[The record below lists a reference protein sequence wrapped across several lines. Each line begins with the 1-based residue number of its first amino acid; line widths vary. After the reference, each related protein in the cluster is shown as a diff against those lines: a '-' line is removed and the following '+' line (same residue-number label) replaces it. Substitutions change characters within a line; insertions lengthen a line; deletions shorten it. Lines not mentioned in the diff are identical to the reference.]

1 MKLKKFTA
9 LFLKHR
15 MAVICLVFIA
25 IVILC
30 GIFAE
35 SVAPND
41 PVNVDLA
48 LKFQPP
54 SMRFPFGT
62 DNLGRCVFSRIIYGI
77 RISLGATFVVMAASL
92 IIGTVIGV
100 YSGYKGGRTDMVLMR
115 LADVLLAVPAIMI
128 LILAAALFRP
138 SPDVLALL
146 LAGFMWP
153 TISKGIRAQTLTVKE
168 SLHIR
173 AARQMGGGGGYI
185 LRRHLIPEMFPLYLI
200 GFAAKAR
207 MAMFMEASLAF
218 LGLFDPTRKSLGMMI
233 SYALKYY
240 YMDIWWHWIFPPIL
254 CLSLLIITVTFLA
267 ISMEKVLDPR
277 LREALVERT
286 A

>member
-1 MKLKKFTA
+1 MFVKLRKKIFSDPWFLAGMGLA
-9 LFLKHR
+9 LFFVTITLLGPVLAPYDPWD
-15 MAVICLVFIA
+15 MAFPPISPPSGDHLLGINDGGQDIFSELLFAIRNTLVF
-25 IVILC
+25 
-30 GIFAE
+30 GFE
-35 SVAPND
+35 SA
-41 PVNVDLA
+41 
-48 LKFQPP
+48 
-54 SMRFPFGT
+54 
-62 DNLGRCVFSRIIYGI
+62 
-77 RISLGATFVVMAASL
+77 MAAL
-92 IIGTVIGV
+92 VLGV
-100 YSGYKGGRTDMVLMR
+100 LVGASAGWFGGFTDMVLMR
-115 LADVLLAVPAIMI
+115 VADILLAVPAIMI

-138 SPDVLALL
+138 SPEVLALL
-146 LAGFMWP
+146 LAGFIWP

-173 AARQMGGGGGYI
+173 AARQMGAGSLYI
-185 LRRHLIPEMFPLYLI
+185 LWRHLIPEMFPLYVI

-254 CLSLLIITVTFLA
+254 CLSLLIMTVTLLA

-277 LREALVERT
+277 LRETLGEGT
-286 A
+286 T